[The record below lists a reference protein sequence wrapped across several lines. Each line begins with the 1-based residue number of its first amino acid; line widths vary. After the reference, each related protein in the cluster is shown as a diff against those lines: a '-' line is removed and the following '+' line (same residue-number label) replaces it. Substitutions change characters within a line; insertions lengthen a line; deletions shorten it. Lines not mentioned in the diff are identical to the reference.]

1 MLSEEEKEM
10 STKSKINSLINDIQN
25 KLNKRVPNNY
35 APYKNIYNQG
45 NSNYIT
51 NPSSLL
57 QNNYIS
63 IYSQVNIGQIYIIIY
78 IPKKINYISILFF
91 LFRK

>member
-25 KLNKRVPNNY
+25 KLNKRVPSNY
-35 APYKNIYNQG
+35 VPYKNIYNQG

-51 NPSSLL
+51 NPSSL
-57 QNNYIS
+57 
-63 IYSQVNIGQIYIIIY
+63 
-78 IPKKINYISILFF
+78 
-91 LFRK
+91 